1 MELTH
6 YSSIEAQVKCIKE
19 MMFSADIDPYSFV
32 SPSAY
37 DTAWLAMV
45 PDHNTKP
52 MFTNCLNW
60 VLTNQKQEG
69 FWGECDGHG
78 MPTIECLVA
87 TLACI
92 IALKKWNLGSPMIHK
107 GKIISLYLLSHVYV
121 ALQY

>member
-6 YSSIEAQVKCIKE
+6 YSFIEGQVKSIKE
-19 MMFSADIDPYSFV
+19 KMFSADIDPYSFV

-78 MPTIECLVA
+78 VPTIECLVA

-107 GKIISLYLLSHVYV
+107 GKIISLYLLSHAYV
-121 ALQY
+121 ALH